1 MWQQNCGSG
10 WHDDQGSGQKR
21 VIAAAALGLKGQGI
35 QIANPESAFLE
46 MDTVKRVVFH
56 GAETFFGG
64 YFLGIPA
71 VAVGTM
77 LLIVVSLATG
87 GKAQE
92 NVGGDFFE

>member
-1 MWQQNCGSG
+1 M
-10 WHDDQGSGQKR
+10 
-21 VIAAAALGLKGQGI
+21 IAAAVLGLKSQGI

-77 LLIVVSLATG
+77 VLIAVSLAGNT
-87 GKAQE
+87 KTQE
-92 NVGGDFFE
+92 TIAEDFFK

>member
-1 MWQQNCGSG
+1 
-10 WHDDQGSGQKR
+10 
-21 VIAAAALGLKGQGI
+21 
-35 QIANPESAFLE
+35 

-71 VAVGTM
+71 VVVGTM